1 MSADPLTPMEMYAAQ
16 DARDAKLLALGLH
29 KQLLAHYFDRICDR
43 CEARVWGNDGED
55 VAQQVLL
62 RLWVELQ
69 RGRTYPVPFRV
80 VVEKVMVWTI
90 GGHFVK
96 LKRLPDLLDEI
107 DVVDATVAFT
117 DAIEQTDFLEFL
129 AAAMPL
135 GDAEVF
141 RLRYIHELEPAEIA
155 GRLCKNPNAIHQ
167 AVSRCH
173 NLHIPRIIPDWKA
186 DA

>member
-1 MSADPLTPMEMYAAQ
+1 MSAHPLTPMEMHAAQ
-16 DARDAKLLALGLH
+16 DARDGKLLALGLH
-29 KQLLAHYFDRICDR
+29 KQLLAHYFDRIRSR
-43 CEARVWGNDGED
+43 CETRVWGHDGED
-55 VAQQVLL
+55 VAQQALL

-80 VVEKVMVWTI
+80 VVEKVSDWTI
-90 GGHFVK
+90 RGHFVK

-107 DVVDATVAFT
+107 DIVDAGVAFT
-117 DAIEQTDFLEFL
+117 DMIEQTDFLEFL
-129 AAAMPL
+129 AAAMPP

-155 GRLCKNPNAIHQ
+155 GRLGKNPNAIHQ

-173 NLHIPRIIPDWKA
+173 NVHIPRIIPDWKA